1 MVDTEYLD
9 KFETQLLEQLLKLC
23 TQYKMLGGVLLGT
36 EDIDNHWKQMAPEY
50 MVDAVPE
57 IQNYPTVSVSWAGY
71 LGMAVAMG
79 WDSDWEMYQTF
90 GYKQYYGSRG
100 FDDMDEN
107 ILYNMLHVEANSEE
121 AQKIESILRRCV
133 ETAVTLIRREQIDP
147 QTPMAFHVFARTCRT
162 MFRIGAA
169 IQLNRLGYKF
179 EKVYLN

>member
-1 MVDTEYLD
+1 MT
-9 KFETQLLEQLLKLC
+9 
-23 TQYKMLGGVLLGT
+23 GHLLGAAGAI
-36 EDIDNHWKQMAPEY
+36 EAIICVLSIVNDIVPPTINHQ
-50 MVDAVPE
+50 D
-57 IQNYPTVSVSWAGY
+57 
-71 LGMAVAMG
+71 
-79 WDSDWEMYQTF
+79 
-90 GYKQYYGSRG
+90 
-100 FDDMDEN
+100 DDMDEN

-121 AQKIESILRRCV
+121 AQKIESILRRCG